1 MAKKILIIEDEPG
14 QILMLGTRLKAVG
27 YKIVSA
33 GDGEEG
39 LKMVSTENPDLILLD
54 IILPKIDGYKVCK
67 SVKENPD
74 IAKIPIIMITA
85 AGVKDLEE
93 KCKAAGADA
102 LIRKPYECTDLVKK
116 IKDLLGE

>member
-1 MAKKILIIEDEPG
+1 MAKKILIIEDEPD
-14 QILMLGTRLKAVG
+14 QILMLGTRLNAVG

-33 GDGEEG
+33 SDGEKG
-39 LKMVSTENPDLILLD
+39 LKMVSTESPDLILLD
-54 IILPKIDGYKVCK
+54 IILPKMDGYKVCK

-93 KCKAAGADA
+93 KCMAAGADA
-102 LIRKPYECTDLVKK
+102 LIRKPYECTDLVEK
-116 IKDLLGE
+116 IKGLLGE